1 MDNAYP
7 YAVPHSTKNIPKFHF
22 QRGFPF
28 GKTDDEV
35 G

>member
-1 MDNAYP
+1 MQFHIP
-7 YAVPHSTKNIPKFHF
+7 LKIFPKFHF